1 MEGNKLLNYHMKY
14 SVLLALVLICSVA
27 VNAQEKRPEWATI
40 KIPQLKCWECKE
52 RLDKYLLKEKGPN
65 DDAGIIR
72 WQMNLQSAT
81 MRIQYMPSR
90 ITLNYIKTAI
100 ANAGFTA
107 DEITAEETSYKKLP
121 PICKTAEEGGGPQ
134 KGKPCH
140 LPPLQ

>member
-1 MEGNKLLNYHMKY
+1 MKY
-14 SVLLALVLICSVA
+14 SVLLGLMLMFSLA
-27 VNAQEKRPEWATI
+27 VSAQEKRPEWATI

-52 RLDKYLLKEKGPN
+52 RLEKYLLKEKGSN

-72 WQMNLQSAT
+72 WNIYLNSAT

-100 ANAGFTA
+100 ANAGFDA
-107 DEITAEETSYKKLP
+107 DEITAEEGSYGKLP
-121 PICKTAEEGGGPQ
+121 PLCKRAADGGGPV

-140 LPPLQ
+140 LPPLN